1 MKIKLNGKWVEVE
14 DKISIKKL
22 LEEFKIL
29 DKVMAVAVNM
39 EIVKKENWEEFRL
52 KEEDEIEA
60 LTFVG
65 GG

>member
-1 MKIKLNGKWVEVE
+1 MKIKLNGEWVEVE
-14 DKISIKKL
+14 DRISIKKL

-52 KEEDEIEA
+52 KEKDEIEA